1 MKQQVLMDKLQ
12 QVVQKS
18 KIINESGYTKQQ
30 IFSIDKTAFS
40 WKMMPS
46 RTFIAREEKSLLGFK
61 GQDDLLGANAAAGAS
76 KLKSLLIYNFENL
89 RSLKNYAKSTL
100 PLLYKWSNKPGLQP
114 MCLQKFTEYRAS
126 LVARLVKNPPA
137 MQETWVQSLGWED
150 PLEKGKATHSSI
162 LA

>member
-1 MKQQVLMDKLQ
+1 MKQQELMEKLQ

-30 IFSIDKTAFS
+30 IFRIDKTAFS

-46 RTFIAREEKSLLGFK
+46 RTSIAREEKSLLGFK
-61 GQDDLLGANAAAGAS
+61 GQADLLGANAAAGAS
-76 KLKSLLIYNFENL
+76 KLESLLIYNFENL

-114 MCLQKFTEYRAS
+114 MC
-126 LVARLVKNPPA
+126 
-137 MQETWVQSLGWED
+137 
-150 PLEKGKATHSSI
+150 
-162 LA
+162 

>member
-1 MKQQVLMDKLQ
+1 MKQQVLLEKLQ
-12 QVVQKS
+12 HIIQRS

-30 IFSIDKTAFS
+30 IFSTDKTAFS

-46 RTFIAREEKSLLGFK
+46 RTFIAREEKSVLGFK
-61 GQDDLLGANAAAGAS
+61 GQADLLGANDATGAS

-114 MCLQKFTEYRAS
+114 MCLQQNLLS
-126 LVARLVKNPPA
+126 IGL
-137 MQETWVQSLGWED
+137 
-150 PLEKGKATHSSI
+150 PLWLSW
-162 LA
+162 